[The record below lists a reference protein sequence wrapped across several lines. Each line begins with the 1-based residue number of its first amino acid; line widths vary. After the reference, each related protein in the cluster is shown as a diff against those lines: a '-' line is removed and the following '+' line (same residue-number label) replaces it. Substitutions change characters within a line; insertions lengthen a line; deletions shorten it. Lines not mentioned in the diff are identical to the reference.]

1 MEEKLKQKS
10 AIKKG
15 LNLLTDVALVGITAF
30 GSFQNGWFNLPNL
43 VSWMGLIGV
52 IGLAKKWQGN
62 FIFNSIQNISVSYT
76 HLTLPTN

>member
-15 LNLLTDVALVGITAF
+15 LNLLTDVALVVITAF

-43 VSWMGLIGV
+43 VSWM
-52 IGLAKKWQGN
+52 
-62 FIFNSIQNISVSYT
+62 
-76 HLTLPTN
+76 